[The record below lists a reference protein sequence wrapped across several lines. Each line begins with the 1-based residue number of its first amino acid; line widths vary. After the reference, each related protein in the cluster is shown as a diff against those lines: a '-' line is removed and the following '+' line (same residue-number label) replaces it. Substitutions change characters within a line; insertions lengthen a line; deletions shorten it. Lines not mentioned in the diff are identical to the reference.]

1 MSFLM
6 LALDIM
12 PKLLEG
18 AIVTIELTIIAII
31 IGILIGIP
39 TAMGRVYG
47 NRLIYAVC
55 TFFVEIIRGT
65 PLLTQLFILYFGLP
79 SVGIML
85 SPFTA
90 AMIGLGINSAAYQAE
105 YFRGA
110 IQSVKSEQ
118 LIAAY
123 SIGMNQLQAIRHIV
137 LPQMFR
143 LVIPSW
149 SNELIY
155 LLKYSSMAYMIQAP
169 EIMSQGRSIA
179 SRNFRTFEV
188 FIIVALIYLVLV
200 SVLSKILDMAENKF
214 RIPGLQNIDY

>member
-1 MSFLM
+1 MNFFTLGWNI
-6 LALDIM
+6 L
-12 PKLLEG
+12 PKLLQG

-31 IGILIGIP
+31 IGIIIGIP
-39 TAMGRVYG
+39 TAIGRVYG
-47 NRLIYAVC
+47 NKLLYAIS

-79 SVGIML
+79 SIGIRL
-85 SPFTA
+85 SPFMA
-90 AMIGLGINSAAYQAE
+90 AMIGMGINSAAYQAE

-110 IQSVKSEQ
+110 IQSVKKEQ

-123 SIGMNQLQAIRHIV
+123 SIGMNQIQAIRHIV

-169 EIMSQGRSIA
+169 EIMSQGRLIA

-188 FIIVALIYLVLV
+188 FIVVAFIYLVLV
-200 SVLSKILDMAENKF
+200 SILSKFLDMIESKF
-214 RIPGLQNIDY
+214 RIPGL

>member
-1 MSFLM
+1 MTFLE
-6 LALDIM
+6 LVWNIL

-18 AIVTIELTIIAII
+18 TAITIELTIAGII
-31 IGILIGIP
+31 IGVVLGIP
-39 TAMGRVYG
+39 IALGRVYG
-47 NRLIYAVC
+47 TKPIYAIC

-79 SVGIML
+79 SIGIMF
-85 SPFTA
+85 SPFMA
-90 AMIGLGINSAAYQAE
+90 ALVGMGINSAAYQAE

-110 IQSVKSEQ
+110 IQAVKKEQ
-118 LIAAY
+118 IIAGY
-123 SIGMNQLQAIRHIV
+123 SLGMKQIQTIRHIV
-137 LPQMFR
+137 LPQMLR

-169 EIMSQGRSIA
+169 EIMSQGRLIA

-188 FIIVALIYLVLV
+188 FIVVALIYLILVLI
-200 SVLSKILDMAENKF
+200 LSKILDLMERKF
-214 RIPGLQNIDY
+214 RIPGL

>member
-1 MSFLM
+1 MSFFA
-6 LALDIM
+6 LAWDIL

-18 AIVTIELTIIAII
+18 AIVTIELTIIAIM
-31 IGILIGIP
+31 IGIFIGIP
-39 TAMGRVYG
+39 VAMGRVYG
-47 NRLIYAVC
+47 NKLIYALC
-55 TFFVEIIRGT
+55 TLFVEIIRGT

-90 AMIGLGINSAAYQAE
+90 AMIGMGINSAAYQAE

-110 IQSVKSEQ
+110 IQSVKREQ
-118 LIAAY
+118 LTAAY
-123 SIGMNQLQAIRHIV
+123 SIGMNQMQAIRHII

-169 EIMSQGRSIA
+169 EIMSQGRLIA

-188 FIIVALIYLVLV
+188 FIIVALIYLILV
-200 SVLSKILDMAENKF
+200 SILSKFLDMVENKF
-214 RIPGLQNIDY
+214 RIPGL

>member
-1 MSFLM
+1 MSIFT
-6 LALDIM
+6 LAWNIL
-12 PKLLEG
+12 PKLLQG
-18 AIVTIELTIIAII
+18 AIITIELTIIAII
-31 IGILIGIP
+31 IGVIIGIP
-39 TAMGRVYG
+39 TAIGRVYG
-47 NRLIYAVC
+47 NKLIYAIC

-90 AMIGLGINSAAYQAE
+90 AIIGMGINSAAYQAE

-110 IQSVKSEQ
+110 IQSVKREQ
-118 LIAAY
+118 LTAAY
-123 SIGMNQLQAIRHIV
+123 SIGMNQIQAIRHII

-143 LVIPSW
+143 IVIPSW

-169 EIMSQGRSIA
+169 EIMSQGRLIA

-188 FIIVALIYLVLV
+188 FIIIALIYLVLV
-200 SVLSKILDMAENKF
+200 TILSKFLDIVESKF
-214 RIPGLQNIDY
+214 RVPGL

>member
-1 MSFLM
+1 MNFFA
-6 LALDIM
+6 LAWDIL
-12 PKLLEG
+12 PKLMEG
-18 AIVTIELTIIAII
+18 AIITIELTIIGII
-31 IGILIGIP
+31 IGIVIGIP
-39 TAMGRVYG
+39 TALGRVYG
-47 NRLIYAVC
+47 NRLIYAIC
-55 TFFVEIIRGT
+55 SFFVEIIRGT

-79 SVGIML
+79 SIGIML

-90 AMIGLGINSAAYQAE
+90 AIIGLGINSAAYQAE

-110 IQSVKSEQ
+110 IQSVKKEQ

-123 SIGMNQLQAIRHIV
+123 SIGMSQLQAIRHIV
-137 LPQMFR
+137 IPQMIR

-149 SNELIY
+149 SNELVY

-169 EIMSQGRSIA
+169 EIMSQGRLIA

-200 SVLSKILDMAENKF
+200 SILSKVLDIMENKL
-214 RIPGLQNIDY
+214 RIPGL

>member
-1 MSFLM
+1 MRFLE
-6 LALDIM
+6 LTWNIL
-12 PKLLEG
+12 PKLLG
-18 AIVTIELTIIAII
+18 GTVITIELTIIAITT
-31 IGILIGIP
+31 GVLLGIP
-39 TAMGRVYG
+39 VALGRVYG
-47 NRLIYAVC
+47 SKLVYTIS

-85 SPFTA
+85 SPLVA
-90 AMIGLGINSAAYQAE
+90 AMIGMGINSAAYQAE

-110 IQSVKSEQ
+110 IQAIRKEQ

-123 SIGMNQLQAIRHIV
+123 SLGMKQIQVIKHIV

-143 LVIPSW
+143 LAIPSW

-169 EIMSQGRSIA
+169 EIMSQGRLIA

-188 FIIVALIYLVLV
+188 FIVVALIYLILVL
-200 SVLSKILDMAENKF
+200 VLSKLLDLMEKRF
-214 RIPGLQNIDY
+214 HIPGL

>member
-1 MSFLM
+1 MSFLE
-6 LALDIM
+6 LTWNII

-18 AIVTIELTIIAII
+18 TAVTIELTVIAIAM
-31 IGILIGIP
+31 GVLMGIP
-39 TAMGRVYG
+39 VALGRVYG
-47 NRLIYAVC
+47 NKAIYAFC

-79 SVGIML
+79 SIGIML
-85 SPFTA
+85 SPFLA
-90 AMIGLGINSAAYQAE
+90 ALIGMGINSAAYQAE

-110 IQSVKSEQ
+110 IQSVKKEQ

-123 SIGMNQLQAIRHIV
+123 SLGMKQNQTIRYIV

-169 EIMSQGRSIA
+169 EIMSQGRLIA

-188 FIIVALIYLVLV
+188 FIVVALIYLILVL
-200 SVLSKILDMAENKF
+200 VLSKILDIME
-214 RIPGLQNIDY
+214 RRLSIPGL

>member
-1 MSFLM
+1 MNFFM
-6 LALDIM
+6 LAWDIF
-12 PKLLEG
+12 PKLLQG
-18 AIVTIELTIIAII
+18 TVVTIQLTIISIM
-31 IGILIGIP
+31 IGIIIGIP

-47 NRLIYAVC
+47 NKAIYFVC
-55 TFFVEIIRGT
+55 SFFVEIIRGT

-79 SVGIML
+79 SIGIML

-90 AMIGLGINSAAYQAE
+90 AIIGMGLNSAAYQAE

-110 IQSVKSEQ
+110 IQSVKKEQ

-123 SIGMNQLQAIRHIV
+123 SIGMNQIQTIEHVV

-143 LVIPSW
+143 LVVPSW

-155 LLKYSSMAYMIQAP
+155 LLKYSSMAYMIQTP
-169 EIMSQGRSIA
+169 EIMSQGRLIA

-200 SVLSKILDMAENKF
+200 SILSKLLDAMENKF
-214 RIPGLQNIDY
+214 RIPGL

>member
-1 MSFLM
+1 MSFF
-6 LALDIM
+6 ALTWSIL
-12 PKLLEG
+12 PRLLQG

-31 IGILIGIP
+31 IGVFMGIP
-39 TAMGRVYG
+39 IAMGRVYG
-47 NRLIYAVC
+47 NKLVYTIC

-79 SVGIML
+79 SIGIML
-85 SPFTA
+85 SPFIA

-110 IQSVKSEQ
+110 IQSVKKEQ
-118 LIAAY
+118 LTAAY
-123 SIGMNQLQAIRHIV
+123 SIGMNQIQAIRHIV

-143 LVIPSW
+143 IVIPSW

-169 EIMSQGRSIA
+169 EIMSQGRLIA

-200 SVLSKILDMAENKF
+200 SILSKILDIVENKF
-214 RIPGLQNIDY
+214 RIPGL

>member
-1 MSFLM
+1 MNFLE
-6 LALDIM
+6 LAWNIL

-18 AIVTIELTIIAII
+18 TLVTIELTIIAII
-31 IGILIGIP
+31 MGVLLGIP
-39 TAMGRVYG
+39 VALGRVYG
-47 NRLIYAVC
+47 NKPVYIIC

-85 SPFTA
+85 SPFVA
-90 AMIGLGINSAAYQAE
+90 AMLGMGINSAAYQAE

-110 IQSVKSEQ
+110 IQSVKKEQ

-123 SIGMNQLQAIRHIV
+123 SLGMKQIQTIRHIV

-143 LVIPSW
+143 IVIPSW

-169 EIMSQGRSIA
+169 EIMSQGRLIA

-188 FIIVALIYLVLV
+188 FIVVALIYLILVLV
-200 SVLSKILDMAENKF
+200 ISKMLDLMEKKVH
-214 RIPGLQNIDY
+214 IPGL

>member
-1 MSFLM
+1 MNFLQ
-6 LALDIM
+6 LTWNIL

-18 AIVTIELTIIAII
+18 TLVTIELTIIAITM
-31 IGILIGIP
+31 GVLLGIP
-39 TAMGRVYG
+39 VALGRVYG
-47 NRLIYAVC
+47 NKPVYIIC

-85 SPFTA
+85 SPFVA
-90 AMIGLGINSAAYQAE
+90 AMLGMGINSAAYQAE

-110 IQSVKSEQ
+110 IQSVKKEQ

-123 SIGMNQLQAIRHIV
+123 SLGMKQIQTIRHIV

-143 LVIPSW
+143 IVIPSW

-169 EIMSQGRSIA
+169 EIMSQGRLIA

-188 FIIVALIYLVLV
+188 FIVVALIYLILVLV
-200 SVLSKILDMAENKF
+200 ISKMLDLMEKKVH
-214 RIPGLQNIDY
+214 IPGL

>member
-1 MSFLM
+1 MSFLE
-6 LALDIM
+6 LTWNII

-18 AIVTIELTIIAII
+18 TVVTIELTVIAIAM
-31 IGILIGIP
+31 GVLMGIP
-39 TAMGRVYG
+39 VALGRVYG
-47 NRLIYAVC
+47 NKPIYAFC

-79 SVGIML
+79 SIGIML
-85 SPFTA
+85 SPFLA
-90 AMIGLGINSAAYQAE
+90 ALIGMGINSAAYQAE

-110 IQSVKSEQ
+110 IQSVKKEQ
-118 LIAAY
+118 LTAAY
-123 SIGMNQLQAIRHIV
+123 SLGMKQSQTIRYIV

-169 EIMSQGRSIA
+169 EIMSQGRLIA

-188 FIIVALIYLVLV
+188 FIVVALIYLILVLI
-200 SVLSKILDMAENKF
+200 LSKVLDLLE
-214 RIPGLQNIDY
+214 RRLSIPGL

>member
-1 MSFLM
+1 MSFLV
-6 LALDIM
+6 LAREIL
-12 PKLLEG
+12 PKLLQG
-18 AIVTIELTIIAII
+18 TIVTIELTLIAIL
-31 IGILIGIP
+31 IGFLIGIP
-39 TAMGRVYG
+39 VAMGRVYG
-47 NRLIYAVC
+47 NKFIYVLC

-90 AMIGLGINSAAYQAE
+90 AYIGMGINSGAYQAE

-110 IQSVKSEQ
+110 IQSVKREQ

-123 SIGMNQLQAIRHIV
+123 SLGMNQIQAIRHII
-137 LPQMFR
+137 LPQMLR

-155 LLKYSSMAYMIQAP
+155 LVKYSSMAYMIQAP
-169 EIMSQGRSIA
+169 EIMSQGRAIA
-179 SRNFRTFEV
+179 SRTYRTFEV
-188 FIIVALIYLVLV
+188 FIVIALIYLVLV
-200 SVLSKILDMAENKF
+200 SILSKFLDRIERKV
-214 RIPGLQNIDY
+214 RIPGL

>member
-1 MSFLM
+1 MNFLE
-6 LALDIM
+6 LTWNIL

-18 AIVTIELTIIAII
+18 TAVTIELTLISII
-31 IGILIGIP
+31 IGVLIGIP
-39 TAMGRVYG
+39 VALGRVYG
-47 NRLIYAVC
+47 NKSIYTVS

-79 SVGIML
+79 SIGIML
-85 SPFTA
+85 SPFKA
-90 AMIGLGINSAAYQAE
+90 ALIGMGINSAAYQAE

-110 IQSVKSEQ
+110 IQSVKEEQ

-123 SIGMNQLQAIRHIV
+123 SLGMKQGQAIRYIV

-169 EIMSQGRSIA
+169 EIMSQGRLIA

-188 FIIVALIYLVLV
+188 FIVVALIYLVLV
-200 SVLSKILDMAENKF
+200 LLLSKLLDLMEKRF
-214 RIPGLQNIDY
+214 SIPGL

>member
-1 MSFLM
+1 MSFLE
-6 LALDIM
+6 LTWNII

-18 AIVTIELTIIAII
+18 TAVTIELTVIAIAM
-31 IGILIGIP
+31 GVLMGIP
-39 TAMGRVYG
+39 VALGRVYG
-47 NRLIYAVC
+47 NKAIYAFC

-79 SVGIML
+79 SIGIML
-85 SPFTA
+85 SPFLA
-90 AMIGLGINSAAYQAE
+90 ALIGMGINSAAYQAE

-110 IQSVKSEQ
+110 IQSVKKEQ

-123 SIGMNQLQAIRHIV
+123 SLGMKQSQTIRYIV

-143 LVIPSW
+143 LIIPSW

-169 EIMSQGRSIA
+169 EIMSQGRLIA

-188 FIIVALIYLVLV
+188 FIVVALIYLILVL
-200 SVLSKILDMAENKF
+200 VLSKILDIME
-214 RIPGLQNIDY
+214 RRLSIPGL

>member
-1 MSFLM
+1 MNFLE
-6 LALDIM
+6 LTWSIL
-12 PKLLEG
+12 PRLLEG
-18 AIVTIELTIIAII
+18 ATVTVELTIIAIAF
-31 IGILIGIP
+31 GILFGIP
-39 TAMGRVYG
+39 VALGRVYG
-47 NRLIYAVC
+47 NKLIYFIC
-55 TFFVEIIRGT
+55 SFFVEIIRGT

-85 SPFTA
+85 SPFVA
-90 AMIGLGINSAAYQAE
+90 AMIGMGINSAAYQAE

-110 IQSVKSEQ
+110 IQSVKKEQ

-123 SIGMNQLQAIRHIV
+123 SIGMNQFQAIRYIV
-137 LPQMFR
+137 IPQMLR

-169 EIMSQGRSIA
+169 EIMSQGRLIA

-188 FIIVALIYLVLV
+188 FIVVALIYLIMV
-200 SVLSKILDMAENKF
+200 SILSKILDLMEQKY
-214 RIPGLQNIDY
+214 RIPGL

>member
-1 MSFLM
+1 MSFMELTWN
-6 LALDIM
+6 II

-18 AIVTIELTIIAII
+18 TAVTIELTVIAIAM
-31 IGILIGIP
+31 GVLMGIP
-39 TAMGRVYG
+39 VALGRVYG
-47 NRLIYAVC
+47 NKAIYAFC

-79 SVGIML
+79 SIGIML
-85 SPFTA
+85 SPFLA
-90 AMIGLGINSAAYQAE
+90 ALIGMGINSAAYQAE

-110 IQSVKSEQ
+110 IQSVKKEQ

-123 SIGMNQLQAIRHIV
+123 SLGMKQNQAIRYIV

-169 EIMSQGRSIA
+169 EIMSQGRLIA

-188 FIIVALIYLVLV
+188 FIVVALIYLILVL
-200 SVLSKILDMAENKF
+200 VLSKILDIME
-214 RIPGLQNIDY
+214 RRLSIPGL

>member
-1 MSFLM
+1 MNFLQ
-6 LALDIM
+6 LTWNIL

-18 AIVTIELTIIAII
+18 TLVTIELTIIAITM
-31 IGILIGIP
+31 GVLLGIP
-39 TAMGRVYG
+39 VALGRVYG
-47 NRLIYAVC
+47 NKPVYIIC

-85 SPFTA
+85 SPFVA
-90 AMIGLGINSAAYQAE
+90 AMLGMGINSAAYQAE

-110 IQSVKSEQ
+110 IQSVKKEQ

-123 SIGMNQLQAIRHIV
+123 SLGMKQVQTIRHIV

-143 LVIPSW
+143 IVIPSW

-169 EIMSQGRSIA
+169 EIMSQGRLIA

-188 FIIVALIYLVLV
+188 FIVVALIYLILVLV
-200 SVLSKILDMAENKF
+200 ISKMLDLMEKKVH
-214 RIPGLQNIDY
+214 IPGL

>member
-1 MSFLM
+1 MSFLE
-6 LALDIM
+6 LTWHII

-18 AIVTIELTIIAII
+18 TAVTIELTIISIAI
-31 IGILIGIP
+31 GVLMGIP
-39 TAMGRVYG
+39 VALGRVYG
-47 NRLIYAVC
+47 NKPIYAFC

-79 SVGIML
+79 SIGVML
-85 SPFTA
+85 SPFLA
-90 AMIGLGINSAAYQAE
+90 AMIGMGINSAAYQAE

-110 IQSVKSEQ
+110 IQSVKKEQ
-118 LIAAY
+118 LIAAH
-123 SIGMNQLQAIRHIV
+123 SLGMKQNQAIRYIV

-169 EIMSQGRSIA
+169 EIMSHGRLIA

-188 FIIVALIYLVLV
+188 FIIVALIYLILVLA
-200 SVLSKILDMAENKF
+200 LSKMLDIME
-214 RIPGLQNIDY
+214 RRLSIPGL

>member
-1 MSFLM
+1 MNFLE
-6 LALDIM
+6 LAWNIL

-18 AIVTIELTIIAII
+18 TLVTIELTIIAITM
-31 IGILIGIP
+31 GVLLGIP
-39 TAMGRVYG
+39 VALGRVYG
-47 NRLIYAVC
+47 NKPVYIIC

-85 SPFTA
+85 SPFVA
-90 AMIGLGINSAAYQAE
+90 AMLGMGINSAAYQAE

-110 IQSVKSEQ
+110 IQSVKKEQ

-123 SIGMNQLQAIRHIV
+123 SLGMKQVQTIRHIV

-143 LVIPSW
+143 IVIPSW

-169 EIMSQGRSIA
+169 EIMSQGRLIA

-188 FIIVALIYLVLV
+188 FIVVALIYLILVLV
-200 SVLSKILDMAENKF
+200 ISKILDLMEKKVH
-214 RIPGLQNIDY
+214 IPGL

>member
-1 MSFLM
+1 MSFIS
-6 LALDIM
+6 LAWDIL
-12 PKLLEG
+12 PKLIEG
-18 AIVTIELTIIAII
+18 TAVTIQLTVISII
-31 IGILIGIP
+31 IGILLGIP
-39 TAMGRVYG
+39 VAMGRVYG
-47 NRLIYAVC
+47 NKLFYAIC

-85 SPFTA
+85 SPFIA
-90 AMIGLGINSAAYQAE
+90 AIIGMGLNSAAYQAE

-110 IQSVKSEQ
+110 IQSVKKEQ
-118 LIAAY
+118 LTAAY
-123 SIGMNQLQAIRHIV
+123 SIGMSQFQTIRHIV

-169 EIMSQGRSIA
+169 EIMSQGRLIA

-200 SVLSKILDMAENKF
+200 SILSKFLDVIERKF
-214 RIPGLQNIDY
+214 RIPGL

>member
-1 MSFLM
+1 MNFLE
-6 LALDIM
+6 LTWNIL

-18 AIVTIELTIIAII
+18 TLVTIELTIIAITM
-31 IGILIGIP
+31 GVLLGIP
-39 TAMGRVYG
+39 VALGRVYG
-47 NRLIYAVC
+47 NKPVYIIC

-85 SPFTA
+85 SPFVA
-90 AMIGLGINSAAYQAE
+90 AMLGMGINSAAYQAE

-110 IQSVKSEQ
+110 IQSVKKEQ

-123 SIGMNQLQAIRHIV
+123 SLGMKQIQTIRHIV

-143 LVIPSW
+143 IVIPSW

-169 EIMSQGRSIA
+169 EIMSQGRLIA

-188 FIIVALIYLVLV
+188 FIVVALIYLILVLV
-200 SVLSKILDMAENKF
+200 ISKMLDLMEKKVH
-214 RIPGLQNIDY
+214 IPGL

>member
-1 MSFLM
+1 MNFLE
-6 LALDIM
+6 LTWNIL

-18 AIVTIELTIIAII
+18 TAVTIELTFIAIT
-31 IGILIGIP
+31 IGVLIGIP
-39 TAMGRVYG
+39 VALGRVYG
-47 NRLIYAVC
+47 NKSIYGIC

-79 SVGIML
+79 SIGIML
-85 SPFTA
+85 SPFLA
-90 AMIGLGINSAAYQAE
+90 ALIGMGINSAAYQAE

-110 IQSVKSEQ
+110 IQSVKKEQ

-123 SIGMNQLQAIRHIV
+123 SLGMKQNQAIRYIV

-169 EIMSQGRSIA
+169 EIMSQGRLIA

-188 FIIVALIYLVLV
+188 FIVVALIYLILTL
-200 SVLSKILDMAENKF
+200 VLSKFLDMMERRF
-214 RIPGLQNIDY
+214 SIPGL

>member
-1 MSFLM
+1 MNFLQ
-6 LALDIM
+6 LTWNIL

-18 AIVTIELTIIAII
+18 TLVTIELTIIAII
-31 IGILIGIP
+31 MGVLLGIP
-39 TAMGRVYG
+39 VALGRVYG
-47 NRLIYAVC
+47 NKPVYIIC

-85 SPFTA
+85 SPFVA
-90 AMIGLGINSAAYQAE
+90 AMLGMGINSAAYQAE

-110 IQSVKSEQ
+110 IQSVKKEQ

-123 SIGMNQLQAIRHIV
+123 SLGMKQVQTIRHIV

-143 LVIPSW
+143 IVIPSW

-169 EIMSQGRSIA
+169 EIMSQGRLIA

-188 FIIVALIYLVLV
+188 FIVVALIYLILVLV
-200 SVLSKILDMAENKF
+200 ISKMLDLMEKKVH
-214 RIPGLQNIDY
+214 IPGL

>member
-1 MSFLM
+1 MA
-6 LALDIM
+6 LAWNIL
-12 PKLLEG
+12 PKLMEG
-18 AIVTIELTIIAII
+18 AVITIQLTIIAIT
-31 IGILIGIP
+31 IGIIIGIP
-39 TAMGRVYG
+39 TALGRVYG
-47 NRLIYAVC
+47 NRIIYVLC
-55 TFFVEIIRGT
+55 SFFVEIIRGT

-90 AMIGLGINSAAYQAE
+90 AMLGLGINSAAYQAE

-110 IQSVKSEQ
+110 IQSIKKEQ

-123 SIGMNQLQAIRHIV
+123 SIGMNQTQAIRHIV

-169 EIMSQGRSIA
+169 EIMSQGRLIA

-200 SVLSKILDMAENKF
+200 SILSKILDIMENKF
-214 RIPGLQNIDY
+214 RIPGL

>member
-1 MSFLM
+1 MSFLE
-6 LALDIM
+6 LTLNII

-18 AIVTIELTIIAII
+18 TAVTIELTVIAIAM
-31 IGILIGIP
+31 GVLMGIP
-39 TAMGRVYG
+39 VALGRVYG
-47 NRLIYAVC
+47 NKAIYAFC

-79 SVGIML
+79 SIGIML
-85 SPFTA
+85 SPFLA
-90 AMIGLGINSAAYQAE
+90 ALIGMGINSAAYQAE

-110 IQSVKSEQ
+110 IQSVKKEQ

-123 SIGMNQLQAIRHIV
+123 SLGMKQNQAIRYIV

-169 EIMSQGRSIA
+169 EIMSQGRLIA

-188 FIIVALIYLVLV
+188 FIVVALIYLILVL
-200 SVLSKILDMAENKF
+200 VLSKILDIME
-214 RIPGLQNIDY
+214 RRLSIPGL

>member
-1 MSFLM
+1 MSFLE
-6 LALDIM
+6 LTWNII

-18 AIVTIELTIIAII
+18 TVVTIELTVIAIAM
-31 IGILIGIP
+31 GVLMGIP
-39 TAMGRVYG
+39 VALGRVYG
-47 NRLIYAVC
+47 NKPIYAFC

-79 SVGIML
+79 SIGIML
-85 SPFTA
+85 SPFLA
-90 AMIGLGINSAAYQAE
+90 ALIGMGINSAAYQAE

-110 IQSVKSEQ
+110 IQSVKKEQ

-123 SIGMNQLQAIRHIV
+123 SLGMKQSQTIRYIV

-169 EIMSQGRSIA
+169 EIMSQGRLIA

-188 FIIVALIYLVLV
+188 FIVVALIYLILVLI
-200 SVLSKILDMAENKF
+200 LSKVLDLLE
-214 RIPGLQNIDY
+214 RRLSIPGL

>member
-1 MSFLM
+1 MSFLE
-6 LALDIM
+6 LTWNII

-18 AIVTIELTIIAII
+18 TAVTIELTVIAIAM
-31 IGILIGIP
+31 GVLMGIP
-39 TAMGRVYG
+39 VALGRVYG
-47 NRLIYAVC
+47 NKAIYAFC

-79 SVGIML
+79 SIGIML
-85 SPFTA
+85 SPFLA
-90 AMIGLGINSAAYQAE
+90 ALIGMGINSAAYQAE

-110 IQSVKSEQ
+110 IQSVKKEQ

-123 SIGMNQLQAIRHIV
+123 SLGMKQNQAIRYIV

-169 EIMSQGRSIA
+169 EIMSQGRLIA

-188 FIIVALIYLVLV
+188 FIVVALIYLILVL
-200 SVLSKILDMAENKF
+200 VLSKILDLME
-214 RIPGLQNIDY
+214 RRLSIPGL